1 MGLAGTGL
9 GITWFLLLTENL
21 QPPQMDSAQDMESAP
36 KWFLWT
42 AIAIFLLIIPL
53 CFLMLRD
60 ALRPIRLLKQAI
72 GRVTNG
78 QISHTIDPP
87 VRDEFR
93 ELYDYFNAMTS
104 ALVETLRRAENANP
118 LTGLPGNRS
127 IRAEIEKRLDETGHP
142 FAALYADLDN
152 FKTFNDTYGLEAGD
166 RAIKLAADLLKELL
180 QQHGN
185 LNDDFLGH
193 EGGDDFVVV
202 TTPERA
208 IPLLPAICSE
218 FDRRIRSLYSPGDLE
233 RGYIVAA
240 DRQGQMREYPLMT
253 ISVAVSTNAHRP
265 LLSYAEVTLIWT
277 QVKRKVKQMSAEAK
291 KSTFLVDRRTGRVG
305 TAADR
310 TVFPQKTEVTTEPE
324 SPNHSSGAPL
334 TPPQRASHSIS

>member
-1 MGLAGTGL
+1 MGLSATGL

-21 QPPQMDSAQDMESAP
+21 RSQPTDGAQAIGSNSPSGPNQNSAP
-36 KWFLWT
+36 EWFLWT
-42 AIAIFLLIIPL
+42 ATGIFLLIIPL
-53 CFLMLRD
+53 CFLLLRD
-60 ALRPIRLLKQAI
+60 ALRPIRLLKQAL
-72 GRVTNG
+72 GRVADGEIN
-78 QISHTIDPP
+78 HTINPP

-93 ELYDYFNAMTS
+93 ELYDYFNAMTR
-104 ALVETLRRAENANP
+104 ALAETFLRAENANP

-127 IRAEIEKRLDETGHP
+127 IRAEIEKRLEETAHP

-166 RAIKLAADLLKELL
+166 RAIKLTADLLKELL
-180 QQHGN
+180 RQHGD
-185 LNDDFLGH
+185 LNNDFLGH

-218 FDRRIRSLYSPGDLE
+218 FDRRIQSLYSPEDLE
-233 RGYIVAA
+233 RGYLVAA
-240 DRQGQMREYPLMT
+240 DRQGQLREYPLMT

-265 LLSYAEVTLIWT
+265 LFSYAEVTLIWT

-291 KSTFLVDRRTGRVG
+291 HSTFLVDRRTGRVG

-310 TVFPQKTEVTTEPE
+310 TIFPQKQNDTKSTPSVTTTLRPE
-324 SPNHSSGAPL
+324 A
-334 TPPQRASHSIS
+334 